1 MLNSRLGLV
10 TATLFQEY
18 PFSLSYGVILPSSL
32 TGVLSRALGFSP
44 HPPVSVCGTGTLLL
58 SRGFS
63 WQLGV
68 SSFGPFSSASRSG
81 PCRAVLPALPPT
93 RLHAPF
99 HPCALLILLRHPFD
113 PFAIRWHWNF
123 YQLSIAYA
131 LQPRLRP
138 RLTLGGRAFPRKP
151 WVFGGQDS
159 HLPSRL
165 LMPAFS
171 LLSRPPLL
179 TVRLLPTKNAPLPY
193 RISYNIQSFGTM
205 LSPVTFSAQG
215 HLTSELLRT
224 L

>member
-32 TGVLSRALGFSP
+32 TRVLSRALGFSP
-44 HPPVSVCGTGTLLL
+44 HPPVSVCGTGTLFL

-68 SSFGPFSSASRSG
+68 GSFRSFSSASRSELY
-81 PCRAVLPALPPT
+81 RAVLPSLTPT
-93 RLHAPF
+93 RLHALF
-99 HPCALLILLRHPFD
+99 QPCALPILLRHLFD
-113 PFAIRWHWNF
+113 PFVIRWHWNF

-131 LQPRLRP
+131 FQPRLRP
-138 RLTLGGRAFPRKP
+138 RLTLGGRTFPRNP

-171 LLSRPPLL
+171 LLNRPLL
-179 TVRLLPTKNAPLPY
+179 FSVQLLPIKNAPLPFHTF
-193 RISYNIQSFGTM
+193 RMSSKASVLCLAPLHFRRR
-205 LSPVTFSAQG
+205 VT
-215 HLTSELLRT
+215 
-224 L
+224 